1 MCRYTCRQGVLHAS
15 SSSDLYRGSVSKQM
29 KNGGRP
35 ILFDPPSCCNFK
47 SLVDNCQDCII
58 LGKWFQ
64 TYIHFFF
71 FLIEIVSNGSELDS
85 DVILESIQCD
95 S

>member
-1 MCRYTCRQGVLHAS
+1 
-15 SSSDLYRGSVSKQM
+15 M

-35 ILFDPPSCCNFK
+35 ILFDPPHVVILK

-64 TYIHFFF
+64 TYILFF
-71 FLIEIVSNGSELDS
+71 FLIEIVSNGSKLDS
-85 DVILESIQCD
+85 DVILESMQCD